1 MLQTIRTRR
10 SIQKDSPYRNLSET
24 PLKGFHLVCT
34 ADGNGYFD
42 EVVMMSLVPF
52 SPTLIKYSCNQ
63 VAKHM
68 KETIIYN
75 KTSNL
80 IGKIRPITCREQSAQ
95 GKNKNF
101 LNDNKMLSHVVDQM
115 TSVEVTQ
122 KERSALQYLST
133 LKVQETILE
142 DHFVDSSIPRDLNW
156 LRPHTCSVAEIGKV
170 TKEA

>member
-24 PLKGFHLVCT
+24 PLKGFRLVCT

-42 EVVMMSLVPF
+42 EVVMSLVPF
-52 SPTLIKYSCNQ
+52 SSTLIKYSCKQ

-101 LNDNKMLSHVVDQM
+101 LNDNKMLSHVVD
-115 TSVEVTQ
+115 
-122 KERSALQYLST
+122 
-133 LKVQETILE
+133 
-142 DHFVDSSIPRDLNW
+142 
-156 LRPHTCSVAEIGKV
+156 
-170 TKEA
+170 